1 MAPGELARLE
11 QPGGHVQPWKPAPTG
26 PAGYADLPFDNKQ
39 LSLLDEVIEGAER
52 VTGLRFSAYLGDLG
66 DDSRATALVLLTG
79 LGADAPN
86 GVLLAL
92 SPGQRVVEVVTGPV
106 AAMRI
111 SDRAARLAVLNV
123 VSSATNGDL
132 QGALVNGI
140 RTLADQAGT
149 LPDRT
154 SW

>member
-1 MAPGELARLE
+1 MAPGELT
-11 QPGGHVQPWKPAPTG
+11 KAPTSGQVDPRKAVTCG
-26 PAGYADLPFDNKQ
+26 PTGAADLPFDNKQ
-39 LSLLDEVIEGAER
+39 LETLDEVINSAER

-66 DDSRATALVLLTG
+66 LDSRVSALGLHAG
-79 LGADAPN
+79 LGSDAPN
-86 GVLLAL
+86 AVLVAI
-92 SPGQRVVEVVTGPV
+92 SPGQRIVEVVTGTV
-106 AAMRI
+106 AALRI

-132 QGALVNGI
+132 FNALVNGI

-149 LPDRT
+149 LPDRS

>member
-1 MAPGELARLE
+1 MVRGELARVE
-11 QPGGHVQPWKPAPTG
+11 QPSGQVQPWKPAPTG
-26 PAGYADLPFDNKQ
+26 PAGDADLPFDSKQ

-66 DDSRATALVLLTG
+66 EDSRVTALGLLTG

-92 SPGQRVVEVVTGPV
+92 SPGQRVVEVVTGTV
-106 AAMRI
+106 AALRI

-123 VSSATNGDL
+123 ISSATNGDL
-132 QGALVNGI
+132 ESALVNGI